1 MCGGD
6 LNVTQGVKVIE
17 CEYCGTNQTVAGAD
31 DDKKINLINRAN
43 SLRLNNEF
51 DKAEA
56 IYESVIAD
64 FPDEAEA
71 YWGICLCKYGIEY
84 VDDPRTK
91 AKIPTCHRTSYKSI
105 YDDESY
111 HRTLE
116 CSDASTRQLYCAEAR
131 AIDELQRDILKVV
144 NNVEPY
150 DVFICYKE
158 TDAYGQRT
166 KDSVMAQDIYDSLT
180 EKGYK
185 VFFSRITL
193 EDKLGREYE
202 PYIFAALNSAKVMLS
217 IGTCKEH
224 FEAVWVKNEW
234 SRYLDLMA
242 SDRDKTLIPCYCDI
256 SPYDMPP
263 EFRNLQGQ
271 DMGKIGFR
279 QDLVRGIGK
288 LLGDTKTTSQPMSQ
302 PISQPSVM
310 ITTFESTVAQHV
322 GPALIGRVGAI
333 GTNNINDSWP
343 RGSVSSTI
351 DMSQFSV
358 VMFQIYLRQPIGYNG
373 QAKLGY
379 AVFDPNG
386 NILNSDELVLVV
398 QSDYD
403 RFAQGIVLRGM
414 DGTKVQTGQ
423 YRAVFWVND
432 SHAAV
437 YNFVVTESNS
447 YYPNN
452 SYNNHTAYIDPYA
465 AYDNK
470 YGNYG
475 NSYVPPVQG
484 QKSKWVAIVIAFFFG
499 YFGVHDIYLGH
510 VKRGI
515 ARIIAMVFSVSADLP
530 FLAAILYIWTIVE
543 IVLLFIGKINK
554 DAKGVPLK

>member
-1 MCGGD
+1 MAVFKCKMCGGD
-6 LNVTQGVKVIE
+6 LDVTQGVKVVE

-31 DDKKINLINRAN
+31 DDKKVNLINRAN

-71 YWGICLCKYGIEY
+71 YWGICLCRYGIEY

-91 AKIPTCHRTSYKSI
+91 AKIPTCHRTSFRSI

-111 HRTLE
+111 MRTLE
-116 CSDASTRQLYCAEAR
+116 CSDAVSRQLYCAEAH

-144 NNVEPY
+144 NNCEPY

-166 KDSVMAQDIYDSLT
+166 KDSVMAQDIYDALT
-180 EKGYK
+180 EKGYR

-242 SDRDKTLIPCYCDI
+242 SDKDKTLIPCYCDI
-256 SPYDMPP
+256 SPYDMPS

-288 LLGDTKTTSQPMSQ
+288 ILGDNKPTASQ
-302 PISQPSVM
+302 PISQPSISLM
-310 ITTFESTVAQHV
+310 TFESVVAQHV
-322 GPALIGRVGAI
+322 GPQLIGRVGAI

-351 DMSQFSV
+351 DMAQFSV
-358 VMFQIYLRQPIGYNG
+358 VMFQIYLRQPLGYNG

-386 NILNSDELVLVV
+386 NVLNNDEIILGV

-403 RFAQGIVLRGM
+403 RFAQGIVLRGI

-432 SHAAV
+432 SQAAV
-437 YNFVVTESNS
+437 YNFVVTESAG
-447 YYPNN
+447 YYPAADSVYNTAYN
-452 SYNNHTAYIDPYA
+452 AYNNFSNNVADTFTGP
-465 AYDNK
+465 
-470 YGNYG
+470 
-475 NSYVPPVQG
+475 
-484 QKSKWVAIVIAFFFG
+484 QKSKWVAIVLAFFFG
-499 YFGVHDIYLGH
+499 TFAVHDLYLGH
-510 VKRGI
+510 KKRGI
-515 ARIIAMVFSVSADLP
+515 IRIIAMIITISADIPVVAGL
-530 FLAAILYIWTIVE
+530 LYLWTIVE
-543 IVLLFIGKINK
+543 IVMLFAGKINK
-554 DAKGVPLK
+554 DARGVPLK